1 VDKGELLWC
10 RLGVWGRVDAQL
22 SICLNGKFTTHMN
35 EEVVVF
41 NKELTRTFFFFNDK
55 LHFWSF
61 NVFYTH
67 RYNSHENFKESISD
81 IMQSASEIILQ

>member
-1 VDKGELLWC
+1 MDKGELLWC

-41 NKELTRTFFFFNDK
+41 NKELTRTFFFLMINYIFGH
-55 LHFWSF
+55 LMYFIH
-61 NVFYTH
+61 
-67 RYNSHENFKESISD
+67 ID
-81 IMQSASEIILQ
+81 IIHMKILKSLSLI